1 MVAYLIRRLG
11 QSCLVLFTMAVLVFL
26 AVFALGSPVDMLA
39 SPDADQA
46 ERAAL
51 AARFGLDQPLPV
63 QFVSF
68 ISNALHGDL
77 GSSFVYGKSALS
89 VIGERLPATLELA
102 VLALTFSVLIG
113 VPLGVIAGLRP
124 KSIAA
129 RAIMSTSIFGFSL
142 PNFWIGLMMILFFSV
157 YLGWLPAGGRGPTT
171 TVLGMQLSIFTWE
184 GLRHLILPS
193 LTLALYKASLVVRLC
208 EAGTREVM
216 TQEYIRFAR
225 AKGLSRFRII
235 RLHLLKNMMIP
246 VVTILGMEFG
256 AMIAFTVVI
265 ETVFAFPGMGKLLIE
280 SINRLD
286 RPVVVAYLMVTTV
299 IFVVINLIVDLLY
312 VALDPRVR
320 LGGTSE

>member
-1 MVAYLIRRLG
+1 MIAYLIRRLG
-11 QSCLVLFTMAVLVFL
+11 QSVLVLFTMAVLVFL
-26 AVFALGSPVDMLA
+26 AVFALGNPVDMLA

-63 QFVSF
+63 QFAAF
-68 ISNALHGDL
+68 ITNMVQGDL
-77 GSSFVYGKSALS
+77 GSSFVYGKSALA
-89 VIGERLPATLELA
+89 VIAERLPATIELA
-102 VLALTFSVLIG
+102 VLALSFSVAIG
-113 VPLGVIAGLRP
+113 VPLGVVAGLWPRSIAG
-124 KSIAA
+124 

-142 PNFWIGLMMILFFSV
+142 PNFWIGLMLILFFAV
-157 YLGWLPAGGRGPTT
+157 YLGVLPAGGRGPTT
-171 TVLGMQLSIFTWE
+171 EVLGMQLSILTWE
-184 GLRHLILPS
+184 GWRHLILPA

-208 EAGTREVM
+208 EAGTREIM

-225 AKGLSRFRII
+225 AKGIGRFRII

-265 ETVFAFPGMGKLLIE
+265 ETVFAYPGMGKLLIE

-286 RPVVVAYLMVTTV
+286 RPVIVAYLMVTTV
-299 IFVVINLIVDLLY
+299 IFVVINFIVDLLY

>member
-1 MVAYLIRRLG
+1 MIAYLIRRLG

-26 AVFALGSPVDMLA
+26 AVFALGNPVDMLA

-63 QFVSF
+63 QFMSF
-68 ISNALHGDL
+68 INNALHGDL

-89 VIGERLPATLELA
+89 VIGERLPATIELA
-102 VLALTFSVLIG
+102 VLALVFAVIVG

-124 KSIAA
+124 KSLAA
-129 RAIMSTSIFGFSL
+129 RAIMSTSILGFSL
-142 PNFWIGLMMILFFSV
+142 PNFWIGLMLILFFAV
-157 YLGWLPAGGRGPTT
+157 YLGWLPAGGRGPTVT
-171 TVLGMQLSIFTWE
+171 LLGMQLSIFSWE
-184 GLRHLILPS
+184 GIRHLILPS
-193 LTLALYKASLVVRLC
+193 LTLALYKSSLVVRLC
-208 EAGTREVM
+208 EAGTREVI

-265 ETVFAFPGMGKLLIE
+265 ETVFAYPGMGKLLIE

-286 RPVVVAYLMVTTV
+286 RPVVVAYLMITTV
-299 IFVVINLIVDLLY
+299 IFVVINFIVDLLY

-320 LGGTSE
+320 LGGASE

>member
-51 AARFGLDQPLPV
+51 AARFGLDQPLPA

-113 VPLGVIAGLRP
+113 VPLGVVAGLRP
-124 KSIAA
+124 KSITA

-142 PNFWIGLMMILFFSV
+142 PNFWIGLMLILFFSV
-157 YLGWLPAGGRGPTT
+157 YLSWLPAGGRGPTT

-208 EAGTREVM
+208 EAGTREVV

>member
-1 MVAYLIRRLG
+1 MIAYLIRRMG
-11 QSCLVLFTMAVLVFL
+11 QSILVLFTMACLVFV
-26 AVFALGSPVDMLA
+26 AVFALGNPVDMLV

-46 ERAAL
+46 ERAAV
-51 AARFGLDQPLPV
+51 AARFGLDQSLPA
-63 QFVSF
+63 QFTNF
-68 ISNALHGDL
+68 ILNAFHGDL
-77 GSSFVYGKSALS
+77 GSSFVYGKPALA
-89 VIGERLPATLELA
+89 VIGERLPATVELA
-102 VLALTFSVLIG
+102 VVALGLSVLIG
-113 VPLGVIAGLRP
+113 VPLGVIAGLWP
-124 KSIAA
+124 KSIAG

-142 PNFWIGLMMILFFSV
+142 PNFWIGLMLVLFFAV
-157 YLGWLPAGGRGPTT
+157 YLGWLPAGGRGPTIN
-171 TVLGMQLSIFTWE
+171 VLGMQLSIFSVE
-184 GLRHLILPS
+184 GWRHLILPA
-193 LTLALYKASLVVRLC
+193 LTLALYKTSLVVRLC

-225 AKGLSRFRII
+225 AKGLGPIRII

-265 ETVFAFPGMGKLLIE
+265 ETVFAYPGMGKLLIE

-299 IFVVINLIVDLLY
+299 IFVVINLVVDLLY

-320 LGGTSE
+320 LGGGSE

>member
-1 MVAYLIRRLG
+1 MIAYLIRRLG
-11 QSCLVLFTMAVLVFL
+11 QSILVLFTMAVLVFL
-26 AVFALGSPVDMLA
+26 AVFALGNPVDTLA

-63 QFVSF
+63 QFTNF
-68 ISNALHGDL
+68 IGNALRGDL
-77 GSSFVYGKSALS
+77 GSSFVYGKSALA
-89 VIGERLPATLELA
+89 VIAERLPATIELA
-102 VLALTFSVLIG
+102 LLALTLSVAIG
-113 VPLGVIAGLRP
+113 VPLGVIAGLWPR
-124 KSIAA
+124 SIAG
-129 RAIMSTSIFGFSL
+129 RAIMGTSIFGFSL
-142 PNFWIGLMMILFFSV
+142 PNFWIGLMLILFFAV

-171 TVLGMQLSIFTWE
+171 QVLGMQLSVFSWE
-184 GLRHLILPS
+184 GWRHLILPA
-193 LTLALYKASLVVRLC
+193 LTLALYKSSLVIRLC
-208 EAGTREVM
+208 EAGTREIM
-216 TQEYIRFAR
+216 TQDYIRFAR
-225 AKGLSRFRII
+225 AKGLGRFRII

-265 ETVFAFPGMGKLLIE
+265 ETVFAYPGMGKLLIE

-299 IFVVINLIVDLLY
+299 IFVVINFIVDLLY

-320 LGGTSE
+320 LGGASE

>member
-1 MVAYLIRRLG
+1 MIAYFIRRLG
-11 QSCLVLFTMAVLVFL
+11 QSCLVLFSMAVLVFL
-26 AVFALGSPVDMLA
+26 AVFALGNPVDMLA

-51 AARFGLDQPLPV
+51 AARFGLDQPLLV
-63 QFVSF
+63 QFMRF
-68 ISNALHGDL
+68 LNNALHGDL

-89 VIGERLPATLELA
+89 VIGERLPATIELA
-102 VLALTFSVLIG
+102 VLALAFAVVIG

-124 KSIAA
+124 KSLAA
-129 RAIMSTSIFGFSL
+129 RAIMSTSILGFSL
-142 PNFWIGLMMILFFSV
+142 PNFWIGLMLILFFAV
-157 YLGWLPAGGRGPTT
+157 YLGWLPAGGRGPTV
-171 TVLGMQLSIFTWE
+171 TVLGMQLSMFSLE
-184 GLRHLILPS
+184 GIRHLILPS

-208 EAGTREVM
+208 EAGTREVIS
-216 TQEYIRFAR
+216 QEYIRFAR
-225 AKGLSRFRII
+225 AKGLSSFRII

-265 ETVFAFPGMGKLLIE
+265 ETVFAYPGMGKLLIE

-299 IFVVINLIVDLLY
+299 IFVVINFIVDLLY

-320 LGGTSE
+320 LGGASE

>member
-1 MVAYLIRRLG
+1 MIAYLLRRLG
-11 QSCLVLFTMAVLVFL
+11 QSALVLFTMAVLVFL

-46 ERAAL
+46 ERDAL

-63 QFVSF
+63 QFAAF
-68 ISNALHGDL
+68 LGNALQGDL
-77 GSSFVYGKSALS
+77 GASFVYGKSALA
-89 VIGERLPATLELA
+89 VIGERLPATIELA
-102 VLALTFSVLIG
+102 LLALTFSVMIG

-124 KSIAA
+124 KSIAG

-142 PNFWIGLMMILFFSV
+142 PNFWIGMMLILLFSV

-171 TVLGMQLSIFTWE
+171 EVLGMQLSITSLE
-184 GLRHLILPS
+184 GWRHLILPA
-193 LTLALYKASLVVRLC
+193 LTLALYKSSLVVRLC
-208 EAGTREVM
+208 EAGTREIV

-225 AKGLSRFRII
+225 AKGLSSFRII
-235 RLHLLKNMMIP
+235 WLHLLKNMMIP
-246 VVTILGMEFG
+246 VITILGMEFG

-265 ETVFAFPGMGKLLIE
+265 ETVFAYPGMGKLLIE

-299 IFVVINLIVDLLY
+299 IFVLINFIVDLLY

-320 LGGTSE
+320 LGGPNE

>member
-1 MVAYLIRRLG
+1 MIAYLIRRLG
-11 QSCLVLFTMAVLVFL
+11 QSCLVLFTMACLVFL
-26 AVFALGSPVDMLA
+26 AVFALGNPVDMLA

-63 QFVSF
+63 QFTTF
-68 ISNALHGDL
+68 ISNALQGDL
-77 GSSFVYGKSALS
+77 GSSFVYGKSALA
-89 VIGERLPATLELA
+89 VIGERLPATIELA

-113 VPLGVIAGLRP
+113 VPLGIVAGLRP
-124 KSIAA
+124 KSLAG

-142 PNFWIGLMMILFFSV
+142 PNFWIGLMLILLFSV

-171 TVLGMQLSIFTWE
+171 TVLGMQLSIFAWE

-208 EAGTREVM
+208 EAGTREVV

-299 IFVVINLIVDLLY
+299 IFVVINFIVDLLY